1 MGWISVAFSPD
12 GNSIA
17 TASGKLD
24 QISPEKQPGEV
35 KIWNSWTGKLI
46 GTLPHPGPLTC
57 VAYSPDRTRPL
68 IATTG

>member
-24 QISPEKQPGEV
+24 QS
-35 KIWNSWTGKLI
+35 
-46 GTLPHPGPLTC
+46 
-57 VAYSPDRTRPL
+57 SPDNQAGRGQDSEFIGRASSIEYRFGIPVL
-68 IATTG
+68 